1 MKTCTIKMIWGERE
15 KRWHTEPAE
24 DLGFGFTLEHNSF
37 DALIERV
44 RVALPEMFELIGY
57 TGDFQICFEVERVE
71 HIEKMKA
78 IMA

>member
-1 MKTCTIKMIWGERE
+1 MKKCTIKMIWGEKE

-44 RVALPEMFELIGY
+44 RIALPEMFELIGY
-57 TGDFQICFEVERVE
+57 TGGIQIFFEVER
-71 HIEKMKA
+71 IERVSEMKVVTA
-78 IMA
+78 